1 MKKLNTSPLSGM
13 QELLPRDQAIF
24 NQYKAKI
31 AEVYRSHGFLNIET
45 PTIDRTEIL
54 LAKAGGETEK
64 QIYKVIKT
72 EETAKDADQ
81 ALRFDHTVPLARYVV
96 EHESA
101 LAFPFKVTQIGR
113 NFRGERAQKGRFR
126 EFYQADVD
134 IIGRGELPVGYDAE
148 VIATF
153 YDALK
158 SFVPAK
164 VKIRLSNRK
173 LIAGILEGL
182 GVADKT
188 SEICAI
194 IDRSEKVSP
203 EHTLGSFE
211 DLGLSADV
219 VKKLTDLLEIHGPAE
234 TAIPALSFLKATPV
248 DTNELFIQGVTELE
262 KVMIEL
268 SALGLDDAAEIDFR
282 IIRGLDYYTG
292 TVFEAQLPE
301 YPQLGSIG
309 GGGRYENLTG
319 FFSDAKFPGVGASIG
334 LSRLFYILN
343 SNGLVK
349 AETQAP
355 VDVAI
360 VPVSERENLVAFDLA
375 KELRAKGQSVD
386 VVLLEKRLG
395 DKLSYAAKVA
405 QSGIVIGETE
415 ADTRKFKLKDFSTG
429 QETELNI

>member
-1 MKKLNTSPLSGM
+1 M
-13 QELLPRDQAIF
+13 
-24 NQYKAKI
+24 I
-31 AEVYRSHGFLNIET
+31 A
-45 PTIDRTEIL
+45 
-54 LAKAGGETEK
+54 
-64 QIYKVIKT
+64 
-72 EETAKDADQ
+72 
-81 ALRFDHTVPLARYVV
+81 
-96 EHESA
+96 
-101 LAFPFKVTQIGR
+101 
-113 NFRGERAQKGRFR
+113 
-126 EFYQADVD
+126 
-134 IIGRGELPVGYDAE
+134 
-148 VIATF
+148 
-153 YDALK
+153 
-158 SFVPAK
+158 
-164 VKIRLSNRK
+164 
-173 LIAGILEGL
+173 
-182 GVADKT
+182 
-188 SEICAI
+188 
-194 IDRSEKVSP
+194 
-203 EHTLGSFE
+203 
-211 DLGLSADV
+211 
-219 VKKLTDLLEIHGPAE
+219 
-234 TAIPALSFLKATPV
+234 
-248 DTNELFIQGVTELE
+248 
-262 KVMIEL
+262 L

-355 VDVAI
+355 IDVAI

-415 ADTRKFKLKDFSTG
+415 ADTKKFKLKDFSTG